1 MTNILLPIY
10 IKQLNPPV
18 NIHGL
23 LLHPQIVDDSIKWS
37 LKNPNDLP
45 YNIGVINGYLE
56 ELLYN
61 FMRRTAT
68 KDSPMWDNCYEKYCR
83 LDGNPNQ
90 KYVNKELR
98 TKLNNAW
105 NKFTSITLEDED
117 ELKSDCFVKD
127 WDFGYERNEILNI
140 YVSLELTNPK
150 INNIDVDD
158 DTLEE
163 FIKGFIYNDTA
174 GEQELDSIWDITKI
188 ILDYPTM
195 FDNEYMFTQAVIGYF
210 DSFGNGLT

>member
-1 MTNILLPIY
+1 
-10 IKQLNPPV
+10 
-18 NIHGL
+18 
-23 LLHPQIVDDSIKWS
+23 
-37 LKNPNDLP
+37 
-45 YNIGVINGYLE
+45 
-56 ELLYN
+56 
-61 FMRRTAT
+61 
-68 KDSPMWDNCYEKYCR
+68 
-83 LDGNPNQ
+83 
-90 KYVNKELR
+90 VNKELR

>member
-1 MTNILLPIY
+1 MQNRLLPIY
-10 IKQLNPPV
+10 IKQLNPPI
-18 NIHGL
+18 NIYGL
-23 LLHPQIVDDSIKWS
+23 ILHPQIVDDSIKWTM
-37 LKNPNDLP
+37 KNPNDLP
-45 YNIGVINGYLE
+45 YNIGVINGHLE

-61 FMRRTAT
+61 FMRTTGT
-68 KDSPMWDNCYEKYCR
+68 KDLPMWDNCYEQYCR

-105 NKFTSITLEDED
+105 SKFTSITLEDED

-127 WDFGYERNEILNI
+127 WDFGYENDEMINV

-163 FIKGFIYNDTA
+163 FIKGFIYNETA
-174 GEQELDSIWDITKI
+174 QEEELDSIWNITKI
-188 ILDYPTM
+188 ILDYPTL
-195 FDNEYMFTQAVIGYF
+195 FDSEYMFTQAVIGYF
-210 DSFGNGLT
+210 DSFGNSLT